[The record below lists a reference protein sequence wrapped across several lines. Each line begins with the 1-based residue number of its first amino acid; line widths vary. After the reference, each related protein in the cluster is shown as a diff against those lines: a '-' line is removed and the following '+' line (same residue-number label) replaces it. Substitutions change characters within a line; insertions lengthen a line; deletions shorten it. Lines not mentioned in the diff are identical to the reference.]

1 MERSHEYHPNQRYSA
16 TLPDTGTTPGDL
28 ISSVRFRAGVPE
40 SPIWKIATMLHFSA
54 PRRPLS
60 TVVICV
66 CSKPWKSDAHFVRFQ
81 LPLALTRRIKN
92 LQKCGIKQP
101 PPPPLAFTTPR
112 RTLRS
117 DINAAPFN
125 AWLNKAG

>member
-1 MERSHEYHPNQRYSA
+1 MERSQEYHPNQRYSA

-28 ISSVRFRAGVPE
+28 ISSVRFRACVPE

-81 LPLALTRRIKN
+81 LPMALAETS
-92 LQKCGIKQP
+92 
-101 PPPPLAFTTPR
+101 PL
-112 RTLRS
+112 
-117 DINAAPFN
+117 INARQGKVQKTS
-125 AWLNKAG
+125 LLSVMIKTTKKRHVRQ